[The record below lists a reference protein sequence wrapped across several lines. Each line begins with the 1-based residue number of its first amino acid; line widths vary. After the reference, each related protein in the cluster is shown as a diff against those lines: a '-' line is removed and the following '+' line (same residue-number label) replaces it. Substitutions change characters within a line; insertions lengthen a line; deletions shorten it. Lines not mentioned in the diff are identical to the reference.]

1 MVIKVITFELSGA
14 QNIRKRKR
22 ELSLILL
29 MTKSCSMFNRNPTK
43 KKKKKNHNKKKFHS
57 WILFDRDTTEQ
68 PVVILL
74 KTRLMNYPIP

>member
-43 KKKKKNHNKKKFHS
+43 KKKKKKPATRSFTLEFCL
-57 WILFDRDTTEQ
+57 I
-68 PVVILL
+68 V
-74 KTRLMNYPIP
+74 TRLSNL

>member
-1 MVIKVITFELSGA
+1 MVIKVITFELSSA

-22 ELSLILL
+22 ELSLIFL

-43 KKKKKNHNKKKFHS
+43 TKQKKACYNKFHS
-57 WILFDRDTTEQ
+57 LILFDRDTTEQ

>member
-29 MTKSCSMFNRNPTK
+29 MTKSCSMFNGIPK
-43 KKKKKNHNKKKFHS
+43 KKKKKKSLLQEVSLLNFVWS
-57 WILFDRDTTEQ
+57 WHDWATCSDFAE
-68 PVVILL
+68 
-74 KTRLMNYPIP
+74 N

>member
-29 MTKSCSMFNRNPTK
+29 MTKSCSIFNRNPTK
-43 KKKKKNHNKKKFHS
+43 KKKKKACYKKFHS

>member
-43 KKKKKNHNKKKFHS
+43 KKKKS
-57 WILFDRDTTEQ
+57 
-68 PVVILL
+68 LL
-74 KTRLMNYPIP
+74 QEVSLLNFV